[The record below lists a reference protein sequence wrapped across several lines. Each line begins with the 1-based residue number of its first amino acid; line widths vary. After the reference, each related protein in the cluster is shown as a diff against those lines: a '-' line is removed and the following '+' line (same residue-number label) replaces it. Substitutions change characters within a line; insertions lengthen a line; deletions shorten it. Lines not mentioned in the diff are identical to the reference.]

1 MTRRQSAECASD
13 LSLERWLV
21 GELADEE
28 IAALCSHLAG
38 CEPCRA
44 RHELLE
50 REHRALSEQ
59 LPALPSTS
67 SSGVVAVD
75 ARRYLLARVALGLGS
90 LAAALALWL
99 SLDQRKPVP
108 ITRTKGGNDT
118 VQLDWVIRRGG
129 EVFTPDAGE
138 PLRPGDALRFG
149 LRTTRR
155 GFASVL
161 SLDGEG
167 RASVYHEWVAIE
179 PGARRLLP
187 GAIELDEVVGEEHLY
202 GIVCQHTEPLAVLQ
216 DAIRRAPSEPE
227 LPAGCASDHHVVR
240 KGRP

>member
-1 MTRRQSAECASD
+1 MTRRQSPECASD

-21 GELADEE
+21 GELAEEE
-28 IAALCSHLAG
+28 IAKLRAHLAV

-59 LPALPSTS
+59 LPPLPSTS
-67 SSGVVAVD
+67 SAGVAAMNAPRFLVARAVI
-75 ARRYLLARVALGLGS
+75 GLGS

-99 SLDQRKPVP
+99 SLDERKPVP
-108 ITRTKGGNDT
+108 TTRTKGGNDS

-129 EVFTPDAGE
+129 EVFTPEAGE

-167 RASVYHEWVAIE
+167 GASVYHEWVEIE
-179 PGARRLLP
+179 PGARQLLP
-187 GAIELDEVVGEEHLY
+187 GAIELDDVVGEEHLY
-202 GIVCQHTEPLAVLQ
+202 GIVCERTEPLPVLQ

-227 LPAGCASDHHVVR
+227 LPAGCARDHHVVR
-240 KGRP
+240 KERP